1 MRGMATDGLA
11 KPLHGSNVLD
21 ASRKCKI
28 ISRFCHSCV
37 LTVGATSWS
46 IRIRTALCEDLH
58 AGGSG
63 VHVQQHD
70 TTRYDAM
77 R

>member
-11 KPLHGSNVLD
+11 KPPHGSNVLD

-28 ISRFCHSCV
+28 ISRFCHSCI
-37 LTVGATSWS
+37 LTVGAASWS

-58 AGGSG
+58 AGA
-63 VHVQQHD
+63 VYMYNNMTRHD
-70 TTRYDAM
+70 TR